1 MTMENT
7 SVQDDTTNVVIEQD
21 LASSAQKR
29 YMRPILVKSGIT
41 QAIFALTFMRWQFA
55 LAIFLLIVTLIWWI
69 SRHRVGWGDQ
79 VWFQANQLRLKQAGE
94 IRKIVPAV
102 AVTLHSIRK
111 DCAVIVWLEN
121 RKKKSLIM
129 GREGFSDENWAAL
142 ERQLDL
148 FFSRRDLVAAQ
159 QAIP

>member
-7 SVQDDTTNVVIEQD
+7 AVRDDTTNVVIQQE
-21 LASSAQKR
+21 LAKSAQAR

-55 LAIFLLIVTLIWWI
+55 LAIFLLIATLIWWI
-69 SRHRVGWGDQ
+69 SRHRVTWGDQ
-79 VWFQANQLRLKQAGE
+79 VWFQANELMLKQAGE

-102 AVTLHSIRK
+102 AVTLRSIRK
-111 DCAVIVWLEN
+111 DCAIIVWLEEG
-121 RKKKSLIM
+121 KKKSLVM

-142 ERQLDL
+142 EHQLEL
-148 FFSRRDLVAAQ
+148 FFSRRDLVAPQ
-159 QAIP
+159 QVSP